1 MANRSDFFETKLPR
15 YLKKMIALIPNINA
29 HERGEIRRT
38 FIKAHAAHVGHKLKR
53 NDIGN
58 ADLSSAAEE

>member
-1 MANRSDFFETKLPR
+1 MANRSDFFEAKLPR

-53 NDIGN
+53 SDVPSE
-58 ADLSSAAEE
+58 SSSDSE